1 MNDYQIPTLSDHF
14 QRLER
19 ARAQSRAADAQGV
32 EREDEG
38 ATERVVKGRRKRVS
52 QLDAKGRVQWH
63 LEQARW
69 HRDMAAKLSA
79 GQTWMGSFLP
89 RRSGGSRKTGTPT
102 A

>member
-19 ARAQSRAADAQGV
+19 ARAQSRAAAAQA
-32 EREDEG
+32 ELREDEG
-38 ATERVVKGRRKRVS
+38 EATCVVKGRRKRVAE
-52 QLDAKGRVQWH
+52 LGTKARVQWH

-69 HRDMAAKLSA
+69 HRDMAAKLAA
-79 GQTWMGSFLP
+79 GQTWMGGFLP
-89 RRSGGSRKTGTPT
+89 RKSR